1 MTCSRHG
8 PNIRITYCVSNID
21 PFYHFPCPFL
31 RLPMGGSKC
40 QGEGGFKI
48 EEVQR
53 GEGVKGG
60 GFCREEGVKGRR
72 GQRGQREGSKGGS
85 KGPRGEGVKN

>member
-1 MTCSRHG
+1 MPFPSLADGGVEMSR
-8 PNIRITYCVSNID
+8 
-21 PFYHFPCPFL
+21 
-31 RLPMGGSKC
+31 GGRV
-40 QGEGGFKI
+40 KI

-60 GFCREEGVKGRR
+60 GFCREEGVKGKR